1 MSFKKLRLYDIM
13 LVGGSIFSDWVRIML
28 QKWKHLSCIEH
39 IYIKKAL
46 SMLTKLKMIIK
57 LIEVCVFFFSLVWWT
72 FVEKRQLWFIHYG
85 LSIYSEGRL
94 AFMFEKF
101 IGLLDRLGEEDREM

>member
-1 MSFKKLRLYDIM
+1 METFVLYWAYIYKKSFVYVDK
-13 LVGGSIFSDWVRIML
+13 
-28 QKWKHLSCIEH
+28 IEDD
-39 IYIKKAL
+39 YKTDRGL
-46 SMLTKLKMIIK
+46 W
-57 LIEVCVFFFSLVWWT
+57 FFFSLVWWT